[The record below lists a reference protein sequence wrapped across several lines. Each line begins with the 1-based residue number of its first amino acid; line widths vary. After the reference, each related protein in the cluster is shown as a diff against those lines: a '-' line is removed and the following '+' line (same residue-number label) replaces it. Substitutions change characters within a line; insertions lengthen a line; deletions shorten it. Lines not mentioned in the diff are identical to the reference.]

1 MNDEK
6 KIIKNCLFCN
16 MIKGKVPSKKIAEST
31 LAYAFH
37 DINPQAPIHALI
49 IPKIHISNAIEL
61 SSLNIDYFG
70 GMVLLANEI
79 IKKMDMDKKGFRW
92 IVNTGEDGGQTV
104 NHIHL
109 HLLAG
114 RRLIWPPG

>member
-1 MNDEK
+1 MNNEK
-6 KIIKNCLFCN
+6 KIIQDCLFCN
-16 MIKGKVPSKKIAEST
+16 IIKGKVPSKKIAEST

-37 DINPQAPIHALI
+37 DMNPQAPIHVLI
-49 IPKIHISNAIEL
+49 IPKIHISSAVEL

-70 GMVLLANEI
+70 EMALLANDI
-79 IKKMDMDKKGFRW
+79 IKKIDIDGKGFRW

-104 NHIHL
+104 FHIHL

-114 RRLIWPPG
+114 RRLAWPPG